1 MSDKTRPLDE
11 VSPTLP
17 RRDRTAPPVAEPERH
32 TPCPYDCK
40 AAPQYL
46 VLLPLVGKPRLA
58 CGKHLSVAIR
68 HALDEVTSVSVRL
81 I

>member
-1 MSDKTRPLDE
+1 MTRPLDD

-17 RRDRTAPPVAEPERH
+17 PRDPAVPPSAAEPERH
-32 TPCPYDCK
+32 AACPYDCK
-40 AAPQYL
+40 AAPLFL
-46 VLLPLVGKPRLA
+46 VLLPLVDKPRLA

-68 HALDEVTSVSVRL
+68 HALDGVASVSVRL